1 MLILYSSSSSAVER
15 GSNQWNRKFVM
26 ASKFKISHGGKLT
39 QVTVGSAECAKHGQN
54 QESGSPDRFQVA
66 VFHISGACS
75 SPFWSK
81 AREWLT
87 DNVLRL
93 ALFQSK
99 WRGRRPL
106 VSSKVNIDPGQA
118 LCGEPTL
125 LSNQFKPLL
134 LQVQRLMNDET
145 LFNIRKTGKQWVWSQ
160 RKSDNSSLATVCSAT
175 MR

>member
-1 MLILYSSSSSAVER
+1 MI
-15 GSNQWNRKFVM
+15 N
-26 ASKFKISHGGKLT
+26 
-39 QVTVGSAECAKHGQN
+39 GQ
-54 QESGSPDRFQVA
+54 RF
-66 VFHISGACS
+66 
-75 SPFWSK
+75 
-81 AREWLT
+81 
-87 DNVLRL
+87 LRL

-145 LFNIRKTGKQWVWSQ
+145 YSIQYQKDRKAVSMIAAK
-160 RKSDNSSLATVCSAT
+160 K
-175 MR
+175 